1 MCNHKLLR
9 VKVCP
14 LIFHQTKYASSF
26 VFLQGVNVREKA
38 KQLVTLLK
46 DEERLREERIHAL
59 KTKEKMAQTSSG
71 RTWSHCFLTDQFEV
85 SVILLHIYIH
95 FSFLGFLSTQPR
107 WQPVSRL
114 ALWRRRPWP
123 GLATELRRG
132 RPATPASPGHE
143 QRGSGAGSAEQPT
156 RQCDLTAV
164 QSEEQVWAF
173 CNVLLLLCTQTDVRH
188 YFTEHTCCSF
198 LTL

>member
-1 MCNHKLLR
+1 M
-9 VKVCP
+9 
-14 LIFHQTKYASSF
+14 
-26 VFLQGVNVREKA
+26 REKA

-71 RTWSHCFLTDQFEV
+71 KTWSQCFPTHHFEF

-95 FSFLGFLSTQPR
+95 SSFLGSLSTQPR
-107 WQPVSRL
+107 GQPVSGL

-132 RPATPASPGHE
+132 RPAAPAGPGHE
-143 QRGSGAGSAEQPT
+143 QRGGGAGSAEQPT
-156 RQCDLTAV
+156 RQRDLTVV
-164 QSEEQVWAF
+164 QSEEQAWAF
-173 CNVLLLLCTQTDVRH
+173 CDVLLLLCAQTVVTQ
-188 YFTEHTCCSF
+188 YSTEDTCCSF